1 MLLYIDWRIKSD
13 LHLLLDSK
21 CFVFAP
27 LLLIVCVIDGWMD
40 VKLFFKSLLLQFLS
54 DSYKS
59 WAHMI
64 SVPIRKKL
72 EQIFEFYFKIF
83 WQIFKFLRQQ

>member
-1 MLLYIDWRIKSD
+1 
-13 LHLLLDSK
+13 
-21 CFVFAP
+21 
-27 LLLIVCVIDGWMD
+27 
-40 VKLFFKSLLLQFLS
+40 LS